1 MSRIVRLTPIREV
14 VSMRNQMDR
23 LMSDVFSA
31 PAVWQNDA
39 YAGYMRL
46 ALDVSENDDSYT
58 VHASVPGI
66 EADDLDISF
75 TENTLTIKG
84 ETKDERGNEHGDENE
99 KWHLR
104 ERRFGSFMRSIS
116 LPTTVN
122 ADAIDAHFENGV
134 LTLTLPKAEE
144 VKPWRIAIKPNGQK
158 VVEAA

>member
-1 MSRIVRLTPIREV
+1 MSRIVRWDPIREV
-14 VSMRNQMDR
+14 ASMRNQMDR
-23 LMSDVFSA
+23 LMADVFNA
-31 PAVWQNDA
+31 PAAWQNDE

-46 ALDVSENDDSYT
+46 ALDVSENDESYT
-58 VHASVPGI
+58 VHASVPGMN
-66 EADDLDISF
+66 ADDLDISF

-84 ETKDERGNEHGDENE
+84 ESKDERVDENE

-116 LPTTVN
+116 LPTMVN
-122 ADAIDAHFENGV
+122 AYAIEAHFENGV

-144 VKPWRIAIKPNGQK
+144 VKPRRISIKANGQK

>member
-1 MSRIVRLTPIREV
+1 MSRIVRWDPLREMA
-14 VSMRNQMDR
+14 SMRSQMDR
-23 LMSDVFSA
+23 LMSDVFNA
-31 PAVWQNDA
+31 PAAWQNDE

-46 ALDVSENDDSYT
+46 ALDVAENDENYT

-66 EADDLDISF
+66 NPEDLDISF

-84 ETKDERGNEHGDENE
+84 ETKDEREDENE

-116 LPTTVN
+116 LPTSVN

-134 LTLTLPKAEE
+134 LTLTLPKVEE
-144 VKPWRIAIKPNGQK
+144 VKPRRITIKPNGQK
-158 VVEAA
+158 MVEAVPA

>member
-1 MSRIVRLTPIREV
+1 MSRIVRWDPVREM

-31 PAVWQNDA
+31 PSVWQNDE

-46 ALDVSENDDSYT
+46 ALDVTENDESFT

-66 EADDLDISF
+66 NADDLEISF
-75 TENTLTIKG
+75 SENTLTIKG
-84 ETKDERGNEHGDENE
+84 ETKDERVDEND

-116 LPTTVN
+116 LPTAVN
-122 ADAIDAHFENGV
+122 ADAINAHFENGV

-144 VKPWRIAIKPNGQK
+144 VKPRRIAIKANGQK
-158 VVEAA
+158 ALDGVAA

>member
-1 MSRIVRLTPIREV
+1 MSRIVRWDPVREM

-31 PAVWQNDA
+31 PATWQNDE
-39 YAGYMRL
+39 YAGYTRL
-46 ALDVSENDDSYT
+46 ALDVTENDENYT

-66 EADDLDISF
+66 NAEDLEISF
-75 TENTLTIKG
+75 IENTLTIKG
-84 ETKDERGNEHGDENE
+84 ETKDERVDENE

-116 LPTTVN
+116 LPTSVK

-144 VKPWRIAIKPNGQK
+144 IKPRRIAIKPNGQK
-158 VVEAA
+158 MAEAVPA

>member
-1 MSRIVRLTPIREV
+1 MSRIVRWDPIREV
-14 VSMRNQMDR
+14 ASMRSQMDR

-31 PAVWQNDA
+31 PAAWQNDE

-46 ALDVSENDDSYT
+46 ALDVSENDESYT
-58 VHASVPGI
+58 VHASVPGMNA
-66 EADDLDISF
+66 EDLEISF
-75 TENTLTIKG
+75 TENILTIKG
-84 ETKDERGNEHGDENE
+84 ESKDERVDENE

-144 VKPWRIAIKPNGQK
+144 VKPRRIAIKPNGQK

>member
-1 MSRIVRLTPIREV
+1 
-14 VSMRNQMDR
+14 MRNQMDQ
-23 LMSDVFSA
+23 LMSDVFGA
-31 PAVWQNDA
+31 PAEWQNDE

-46 ALDVSENDDSYT
+46 ALDVSENDENYT

-66 EADDLDISF
+66 NPDDLDISF

-84 ETKDERGNEHGDENE
+84 ETKDERVEEKE

-104 ERRFGSFMRSIS
+104 ERRSGSFMRSIS
-116 LPTTVN
+116 LPTMVN
-122 ADAIDAHFENGV
+122 AEAIDAQFDNGV

-144 VKPWRIAIKPNGQK
+144 VKPRRIAIKANGQK

>member
-1 MSRIVRLTPIREV
+1 MSRIVRLAPIREM

-31 PAVWQNDA
+31 PAAWQNDE
-39 YAGYMRL
+39 YAGFMRL
-46 ALDVSENDDSYT
+46 ALDVSENDESYT

-66 EADDLDISF
+66 DADDLEISF

-84 ETKDERGNEHGDENE
+84 ESKDERVDENE

-104 ERRFGSFMRSIS
+104 ERRFGSFMRSVS
-116 LPTTVN
+116 LPAAVN
-122 ADAIDAHFENGV
+122 ADAIDAHFDNGV

-144 VKPWRIAIKPNGQK
+144 VKPRRIAIRPNGQK
-158 VVEAA
+158 VAEAA

>member
-1 MSRIVRLTPIREV
+1 MSRIVRWDPIREM

-23 LMSDVFSA
+23 LMSDAFSA
-31 PAVWQNDA
+31 PSVWQNDE

-46 ALDVSENDDSYT
+46 ALDVTENDENYT

-66 EADDLDISF
+66 NAEDLEISF

-84 ETKDERGNEHGDENE
+84 ETKDERTDENE

-116 LPTTVN
+116 LPSAVN
-122 ADAIDAHFENGV
+122 ADAIEAHFENGV

-144 VKPWRIAIKPNGQK
+144 VKPRRIAIKPNGQK
-158 VVEAA
+158 MVEAVGA